1 MYFKLDCKNCGKQ
14 FKVEDLDY
22 YPETGREEEPSTR
35 SAEWQLCGECVN
47 REIDLRLI
55 KLLSDILDKCENND
69 YLKEKIISLIEV
81 LSGTGY
87 DSIRLKELLETHF
100 KGRDGMENWGLW

>member
-1 MYFKLDCKNCGKQ
+1 MYFKLDCEKCGKP

-22 YPETGREEEPSTR
+22 YPENGREEEPAAR
-35 SAEWQLCGECVN
+35 SAEWHLCGECVN

-55 KLLSDILDKCENND
+55 KLVSDVLDNCEED
-69 YLKEKIISLIEV
+69 IQRGMIIDLIEK
-81 LSGTGY
+81 LSGSGY

-100 KGRDGMENWGLW
+100 KGRCGMENWGLW